1 MARATRRSA
10 TIFRDN
16 VRLLVDFRDAPF
28 AQIDDYINQLKGLVR
43 TVATFT
49 YLMIDPRERP
59 GVRKAINKLQLG
71 DYVYLDLEPDHP
83 LDQLGI
89 DLFVT
94 TSQRIH
100 IYENIPGLVSGR
112 VKNAPAV
119 INADHVSIN
128 QILNIVREVYLSP
141 PVSS

>member
-1 MARATRRSA
+1 MGRVTSRSA
-10 TIFRDN
+10 TILRDN
-16 VRLLVDFRDAPF
+16 VRLFVDFRDATF
-28 AQIDDYINQLKGLVR
+28 SQIDDYINQLTGLIR

-49 YLMIDPRERP
+49 YLMIDPRDRSD
-59 GVRKAINKLQLG
+59 VLKTINKLRLG
-71 DYVYLDLEPDHP
+71 DYIYLDLEPDHP

-94 TSQRIH
+94 TSQRMH
-100 IYENIPGLVSGR
+100 LYENIPDLVSGR

-119 INADHVSIN
+119 INADHVSID